1 MGNEDTRQEFEGIV
15 ERLTADYPSLSRTGT
30 APWPRPLLLTVLI
43 VGGVTW
49 AFLSMAMVAWGW
61 RGVVLT
67 CSTVLAA
74 IGAMAVRDY
83 RWRTGR

>member
-15 ERLTADYPSLSRTGT
+15 ERLTADYPSLTRTGT
-30 APWPRPLLLTVLI
+30 PPWPRPLLITVMI
-43 VGGVTW
+43 VGGLIW
-49 AFLSMAMVAWGW
+49 AFLSVAMVAWGS

-67 CSTVLAA
+67 CATVLAA
-74 IGAMAVRDY
+74 VAAQAIRTY

>member
-15 ERLTADYPSLSRTGT
+15 ERLTADYPSLARTGT
-30 APWPRPLLLTVLI
+30 PPWPRPLLLTVLI
-43 VGGVTW
+43 VGGLTW
-49 AFLSMAMVAWGW
+49 AFLSMAMVAWGA

-67 CSTVLAA
+67 VAVVLAA
-74 IGAMAVRDY
+74 VAAQFVRIY